1 MSSMSENLRGLLE
14 RSYLAFPL
22 LLFGYSVFMGATT
35 GNVSLLVLALG
46 QGTVVPI
53 LSWMMNLIVP
63 WLGSFAEY
71 FTSTP
76 GSNCSMLPGAEPS
89 TFTLSID
96 GQDQQVSASFP
107 SVWMAQVA
115 FFFGFLISNATAVKD
130 MTPDPRADKTKV
142 EARKAQ
148 SQMVLIVASI
158 VLFLFWLAR
167 IVFTGCES
175 PAGATLGALIF
186 ASLGKGWYEFARACS
201 AKDSDIFGIVQG
213 ILPPSAMD
221 KPPMT
226 CVYQG

>member
-1 MSSMSENLRGLLE
+1 MSSLSENFRGMLE

-46 QGTVVPI
+46 QATVVPI
-53 LSWMMNLIVP
+53 LAWMMNLFVP

-71 FTSTP
+71 FSSTP
-76 GSNCSMLPGAEPS
+76 GSNCSLLPGSEPN
-89 TFTLSID
+89 TFTATID
-96 GQDQQVSASFP
+96 GVEKVLVASFP
-107 SVWMAQVA
+107 SVWMAQIA
-115 FFFGFLISNATAVKD
+115 FFFGFLISNAVGV
-130 MTPDPRADKTKV
+130 MNFPADSKADRMKV
-142 EARKAQ
+142 EARKSQ
-148 SQMVLIVASI
+148 TQMVLVVASVI
-158 VLFLFWLAR
+158 LILFWVMR
-167 IVFTGCES
+167 ILFTGCES

-221 KPPMT
+221 APPMT